1 MIRFLI
7 LVLRTTTVHNLHMI
21 SIVKKT
27 YTGKSYALYDVG
39 AHDNPDDFADEW
51 AEEFG
56 DGNYDDVYDY
66 WEDEME

>member
-1 MIRFLI
+1 
-7 LVLRTTTVHNLHMI
+7 MI

-56 DGNYDDVYDY
+56 DGNYDDIYDY